1 MIWILLR
8 FSIHDESTP
17 NLYYN
22 HMEVVLAFHIFVK
35 FINSG
40 FSFLTFTHQSI
51 LSSPVW
57 QKLEEEN
64 REFFKAYYVRL
75 MLKNQIM
82 AFNKLLEDQYR
93 IMTKEHSPAVPSV
106 PPPVPNGSN
115 SSTCKFLFFLSYRA
129 DLTSIIC
136 AKYI

>member
-1 MIWILLR
+1 MMNQP
-8 FSIHDESTP
+8 P

-22 HMEVVLAFHIFVK
+22 HMEGAFAFHIFVK

-82 AFNKLLEDQYR
+82 VFNKLLEDQYR
-93 IMTKEHSPAVPSV
+93 IMTQEHSPGVPSV
-106 PPPVPNGSN
+106 PPATNGSN
-115 SSTCKFLFFLSYRA
+115 SGTCKFLFFLRSYTA
-129 DLTSIIC
+129 DLTGIIC
-136 AKYI
+136 TKYI